1 MCHAPLSGGACL
13 FIEIG
18 MVDLRAEPDMAAAP
32 TTGGRVRRIWRRTI
46 RVLVVAFGASIML
59 TALYR
64 FAPVPL
70 TPLIVLR
77 LFDGEGISKDWVSY
91 DQISPN
97 LARAVIAAEDA
108 GFCQHWGFDF
118 KAIQKALAHN
128 EDSGRLRGGS
138 TISNQT
144 AKNVFLWPGD
154 TRITRYA
161 RKAIEPYF
169 TLLIEM
175 MWGKKRILEVYLN
188 VVEWGPGIYGA
199 EAAAQYH
206 FKKPASKL
214 TRREA
219 ALLAAALPSPRRY
232 NAGKPGNYVSRQAN
246 SIQRRMNDVADPT
259 DGPCPRP

>member
-1 MCHAPLSGGACL
+1 LSGGLRL
-13 FIEIG
+13 FIKIT
-18 MVDLRAEPDMAAAP
+18 MDDLRSEPDMAAAP
-32 TTGGRVRRIWRRTI
+32 SAATGGRARRVWRRTI
-46 RVLVVAFGASIML
+46 RVLVVAFGISIML

-64 FAPVPL
+64 FLPVPL
-70 TPLIVLR
+70 TPLMVLR

-161 RKAIEPYF
+161 RKAIEP
-169 TLLIEM
+169 
-175 MWGKKRILEVYLN
+175 
-188 VVEWGPGIYGA
+188 
-199 EAAAQYH
+199 
-206 FKKPASKL
+206 
-214 TRREA
+214 
-219 ALLAAALPSPRRY
+219 
-232 NAGKPGNYVSRQAN
+232 
-246 SIQRRMNDVADPT
+246 
-259 DGPCPRP
+259 

>member
-1 MCHAPLSGGACL
+1 LSGGVRV
-13 FIEIG
+13 FIKIA
-18 MVDLRAEPDMAAAP
+18 MDDLRSDPDMAAAP
-32 TTGGRVRRIWRRTI
+32 VATKGGGGRARRIWRRCL
-46 RVLVVAFGASIML
+46 RLLVVAFGLSVML
-59 TALYR
+59 TAVYR

-70 TPLIVLR
+70 TPLMVLR
-77 LFDGEGISKDWVSY
+77 LFEGEGFSKDWVAY
-91 DQISPN
+91 EEISPN
-97 LARAVIAAEDA
+97 LPRAVIAAEDA

-118 KAIQKALAHN
+118 EAIQKALAHN
-128 EDSGRLRGGS
+128 EDSRRLRGGS

-154 TRITRYA
+154 SRITRYA
-161 RKAIEPYF
+161 RKAVEPYF
-169 TLLIEM
+169 TLLIEA

-199 EAAAQYH
+199 EAAAQHH
-206 FKKPASKL
+206 FNKPASKL

-246 SIQRRMNDVADPT
+246 AIQRRMNDVPDPT
-259 DGPCPRP
+259 ETPCPRS

>member
-1 MCHAPLSGGACL
+1 LSAGL
-13 FIEIG
+13 RVFIKIA
-18 MVDLRAEPDMAAAP
+18 MDDLRTEPDMAAAP
-32 TTGGRVRRIWRRTI
+32 AASAKGGRARRIWRFCLRALAI
-46 RVLVVAFGASIML
+46 AFGISVML
-59 TALYR
+59 TAIYR
-64 FAPVPL
+64 FVPVPL
-70 TPLIVLR
+70 TPLMVLR
-77 LFDGEGISKDWVSY
+77 LFEGEGFSKDWVSY
-91 DQISPN
+91 EEISPN
-97 LARAVIAAEDA
+97 LPRAVIAAEDA

-128 EDSGRLRGGS
+128 EDSRRLRGGS

-154 TRITRYA
+154 TVLTRYA

-169 TLLIEM
+169 TLLIEA

-199 EAAAQYH
+199 EAAAQHH
-206 FKKPASKL
+206 FGKPASKL

-246 SIQRRMNDVADPT
+246 SIQRRMNDVPDPT

>member
-1 MCHAPLSGGACL
+1 MDNPLSEPQLRSARARPRRGPLRRLLWWLARVLAL
-13 FIEIG
+13 FIGIS
-18 MVDLRAEPDMAAAP
+18 V
-32 TTGGRVRRIWRRTI
+32 
-46 RVLVVAFGASIML
+46 VLA
-59 TALYR
+59 ALYR
-64 FAPVPL
+64 FLPVPL
-70 TPLIVLR
+70 TPLMVLR

-199 EAAAQYH
+199 EAAAQHH
-206 FKKPASKL
+206 FNKPASKL

-219 ALLAAALPSPRRY
+219 ALLAAALPNPRRY

-246 SIQRRMNDVADPT
+246 SIQRRMNDVPDPA
-259 DGPCPRP
+259 DGPCPRL